1 MFASLI
7 LGIYQVGFG
16 SLIKKKK
23 NSQNLLGLM
32 FLKMPML
39 QKLKKA
45 QILEL
50 VLAIAK
56 RNDFSNGE
64 F

>member
-1 MFASLI
+1 
-7 LGIYQVGFG
+7 
-16 SLIKKKK
+16 
-23 NSQNLLGLM
+23 M